1 MTVRQLWNRL
11 LALAL
16 VVLPLGF
23 AIWTAGGVLYS
34 AHAMLS
40 AQTAETRTNLRRYEA
55 MLARQQETE
64 SAVARSLYKGRNRY
78 WSSSTEAD
86 AAETLQ
92 SQLRTV
98 IDAAGA
104 EVQQIEAL
112 ASERDEGHPSV
123 TLHVTLQ
130 ATPTELLETLY
141 SLESYR
147 PYLFVDHLYVR
158 APEKRARAEQSSEA
172 VLQVSMD
179 VRGYVETTETIA
191 QGPQ

>member
-11 LALAL
+11 LALTL
-16 VVLPLGF
+16 VALPLGLGL
-23 AIWTAGGVLYS
+23 WTAAGVLYS

-40 AQTAETRTNLRRYEA
+40 TQTAETRTHLRRYEA

-64 SAVARSLYKGRNRY
+64 SAVARSLYNGRNRY
-78 WSSSTEAD
+78 WSGSTEAD

-92 SQLRTV
+92 TQLRAA

-104 EVQQIEAL
+104 EIQQIEPPAL
-112 ASERDEGHPSV
+112 EPDAEHPSV
-123 TLHVTLQ
+123 TLHVTLH

-141 SLESYR
+141 AMESYR

-158 APEKRARAEQSSEA
+158 APEKRPRSEDSSEA

-179 VRGYVETTETIA
+179 VRGYLEATGTMA
-191 QGPQ
+191 PGPQ

>member
-16 VVLPLGF
+16 VALPLGF

-40 AQTAETRTNLRRYEA
+40 TQTAATRANLQRYEA
-55 MLARQQETE
+55 MLARQHETE

-78 WSSSTEAD
+78 WSGPTEAD

-92 SQLRTV
+92 TQLRAV

-104 EVQQIEAL
+104 EIQQIEPL
-112 ASERDEGHPSV
+112 ASESDDEHPSV
-123 TLHVTLQ
+123 VLKVTLH

-141 SLESYR
+141 AVEGYR

-158 APEKRARAEQSSEA
+158 APEKRPRAEESPET

-179 VRGYVETTETIA
+179 VRGYLEATGTTA
-191 QGPQ
+191 PGPQ